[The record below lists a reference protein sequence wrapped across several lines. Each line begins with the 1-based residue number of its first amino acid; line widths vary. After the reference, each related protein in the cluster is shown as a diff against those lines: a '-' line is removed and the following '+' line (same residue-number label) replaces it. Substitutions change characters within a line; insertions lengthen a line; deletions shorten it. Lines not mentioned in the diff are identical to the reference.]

1 MKKNYLLLLTLL
13 SAAMPAGAQDYTTS
27 GDGTSY
33 SLETLSE
40 IAGSGVTKDGT
51 TYTMLSNVTIAEGD
65 KFAIEDEA
73 TLKLGNDVQLRIEG
87 EADLD
92 ALTGV
97 VVTRNSETD
106 EPKGIYIDSGQETV
120 KVTNIDFEYC
130 GLRGFITGTM
140 EIDGCS
146 FSHDTGAQSSA
157 GALALATSGSSYR
170 ITNCTFTEND
180 GAAIG
185 GGANIACGVYIDNCQ
200 FTDNNTSNSNKPQI
214 NLTVGGDLDV
224 TIKNSTFT
232 GNKRDKVGAIAVA
245 NLLGIA
251 GSNNVLIENCE
262 MRDHRYGITTNGAL
276 NAVIKDNRIISNKYE
291 SNAMNGGSGISIYDS
306 NQNQTAVITGNH
318 IEDNL
323 WGITIIGGLNINCG
337 KTEDMTADDY
347 NPGGNVFVNNGN
359 GGQLFDLYNNGTST
373 VYAQGNKWNVTEQT
387 AEEIEKVITHKAD
400 NAALGEVI
408 YMPPMADGGI
418 GTIAQ
423 GQSAYFDRTGN
434 CIMAP
439 SVVDGTAVEIYTLN
453 GAHIGRYTVSGGV
466 ANLTGLQKGIYIAR
480 INTGDKLIV
489 LKCAL

>member
-1 MKKNYLLLLTLL
+1 
-13 SAAMPAGAQDYTTS
+13 
-27 GDGTSY
+27 
-33 SLETLSE
+33 
-40 IAGSGVTKDGT
+40 
-51 TYTMLSNVTIAEGD
+51 
-65 KFAIEDEA
+65 
-73 TLKLGNDVQLRIEG
+73 
-87 EADLD
+87 
-92 ALTGV
+92 
-97 VVTRNSETD
+97 
-106 EPKGIYIDSGQETV
+106 
-120 KVTNIDFEYC
+120 
-130 GLRGFITGTM
+130 
-140 EIDGCS
+140 
-146 FSHDTGAQSSA
+146 
-157 GALALATSGSSYR
+157 
-170 ITNCTFTEND
+170 
-180 GAAIG
+180 
-185 GGANIACGVYIDNCQ
+185 
-200 FTDNNTSNSNKPQI
+200 
-214 NLTVGGDLDV
+214 
-224 TIKNSTFT
+224 
-232 GNKRDKVGAIAVA
+232 
-245 NLLGIA
+245 
-251 GSNNVLIENCE
+251 

-318 IEDNL
+318 VEDNL